1 MLNNISYEYQD
12 VNIVNNL
19 LSFFNVVIH
28 NKNILKNE
36 NNINKNFLKTN
47 DNKYKL
53 KLNLQFFADEGAG
66 GEKTEAP
73 SDYRKEKAREE
84 GQVAKSVE
92 INTAFLIVGLF
103 FALKM
108 TASFMYKNL
117 IKVINQN
124 FVLIESPDGIFTPSA
139 ASKWITRSF
148 GDILFTALPIFAVA
162 MVLGLVA
169 NIIQVGWKPTSK
181 ALMPKFN
188 RLNPIEG
195 MKRIFSKKAF
205 LELFKSLGKFA
216 LIAFVIYTAIAD
228 EIIAMVNLVN
238 VEANEAM
245 IYIGK
250 VAISLGIKV
259 GAFFTIIA
267 VIDYVFQRRE
277 LMKNLRMSKQ
287 EVKEEYKQLEGD
299 PNIKQQRRN
308 KQRQMSMSRMMQ
320 DVKTADVIITNPTHF
335 AVAIKYDRDDPRPPY
350 VVAKGQDYMAQRI
363 KDIAREE
370 KIEIV
375 ENKPLAR
382 TLYATVDVGES
393 IPEELYQSVAEVL
406 AFVYK
411 LQGKI

>member
-1 MLNNISYEYQD
+1 MIEVINKTLELNNNDIILSFLNEKIFD
-12 VNIVNNL
+12 VKNKNTNRKKFIKENNKTNL
-19 LSFFNVVIH
+19 L
-28 NKNILKNE
+28 KM
-36 NNINKNFLKTN
+36 
-47 DNKYKL
+47 
-53 KLNLQFFADEGAG
+53 NLQFFADEGTG

-92 INTAFLIVGLF
+92 INTAILIVGLF

-117 IKVINQN
+117 IKVINQS
-124 FVLIESPDGIFTPSA
+124 FVLIESPDAIFTPSA
-139 ASKWITRSF
+139 ASKWVTRAF
-148 GDILFTALPIFAVA
+148 GDMLFTALPIFGVA
-162 MVLGLVA
+162 MVLGIVA
-169 NIIQVGWKPTSK
+169 NIIQVGWKPTAK
-181 ALMPKFN
+181 AMQPKFN

-205 LELFKSLGKFA
+205 LELFKSLGKFG
-216 LIAFVIYTAIAD
+216 LIAFIIYTAIAD
-228 EIIAMVNLVN
+228 EILSMVNLVN
-238 VEANEAM
+238 VNADQAM

-250 VAISLGIKV
+250 VVVSLGIKV
-259 GAFFTIIA
+259 GGFFAIIA
-267 VIDYVFQRRE
+267 VIDYFFQRRE
-277 LMKNLRMSKQ
+277 LMKNLMMSKQ
-287 EVKEEYKQLEGD
+287 EVKEEYKELEGD

-335 AVAIKYDRDDPRPPY
+335 AVGIKYDRDAVDQRPPY
-350 VVAKGQDYMAQRI
+350 VVAKGQDYLAQRI
-363 KDIAREE
+363 KDIAREN
-370 KIEIV
+370 KVEIV

-382 TLYATVDVGES
+382 TLYATCEVGDS

>member
-1 MLNNISYEYQD
+1 MIRVINFYDNNDDEI
-12 VNIVNNL
+12 I
-19 LSFFNVVIH
+19 LSFFNKK
-28 NKNILKNE
+28 NKSNL
-36 NNINKNFLKTN
+36 
-47 DNKYKL
+47 L
-53 KLNLQFFADEGAG
+53 KLNLQFFADNEGAG

-92 INTAFLIVGLF
+92 INTAILIVGLF

-117 IKVINQN
+117 IKVLNQN
-124 FVLIESPDGIFTPSA
+124 LVLIESPDALFTPSA
-139 ASKWITRSF
+139 ISKWVTRAF
-148 GDILFTALPIFAVA
+148 GDMLFTALPIFGVA
-162 MVLGLVA
+162 MVLGIVA
-169 NIIQVGWKPTSK
+169 NIIQVGWKPTGK
-181 ALMPKFN
+181 ALKPKFN

-205 LELFKSLGKFA
+205 LELFKSLGKFG
-216 LIAFVIYTAIAD
+216 LIAYILYLCIVD
-228 EIIAMVNLVN
+228 EILAMVNLVN
-238 VEANEAM
+238 VSADQAM

-250 VAISLGIKV
+250 VVVSLGIKV
-259 GAFFTIIA
+259 GGFFAIIA
-267 VIDYVFQRRE
+267 VIDYFFQRRE
-277 LMKNLRMSKQ
+277 LMKNLMMSKQ

-335 AVAIKYDRDDPRPPY
+335 AVGIKYDRDAVDQRPPY
-350 VVAKGQDYMAQRI
+350 VVAKGQDYLALRI
-363 KDIAREE
+363 KEIAKEN
-370 KIEIV
+370 KVEIV

-382 TLYATVDVGES
+382 TLYATCEVGDS